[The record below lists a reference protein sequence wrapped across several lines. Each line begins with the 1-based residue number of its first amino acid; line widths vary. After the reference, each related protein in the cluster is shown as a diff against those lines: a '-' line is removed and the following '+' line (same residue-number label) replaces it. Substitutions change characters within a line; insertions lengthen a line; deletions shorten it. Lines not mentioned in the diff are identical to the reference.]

1 MSPAF
6 LLTGSPGS
14 GKTTAIRKIL
24 SDLPYEAGGF
34 YTQEMREAGRRVGF
48 KLVTLDGR
56 QGVMAHVDIPGSP
69 RISKYGVD
77 VSVVESLGVECLQ
90 KALDDGKL
98 IVIDEIGP
106 MEILSERFRGFVL
119 ELLNHDVLV
128 LGSIVR
134 RRTDFTDRIKTNP
147 NVQVIDINPANRA
160 HVIFRVVDLIHE
172 ASAGRV

>member
-119 ELLNHDVLV
+119 ELLSQDVLV

-134 RRTDFTDRIKTNP
+134 RRTDFTDRIKTSP

>member
-34 YTQEMREAGRRVGF
+34 YTQEIREAGRRVGF

-119 ELLNHDVLV
+119 ELLSQDVLV